1 MILCL
6 TLALHGLLAGS
17 CAAGETCKSDDVTA
31 DIFFLVDVSF
41 YFRKSDL
48 KTHVPNFVKSFMGSF
63 IFSLEK
69 VRVGFY
75 SYSSSS
81 IDDLH
86 RFLDRQ
92 DLVEKIDS
100 LPYIGGDPTLHK
112 GLQIA
117 DASFKYL
124 WGGREDAPNFL
135 ILISGGRSSH
145 PRKTQVRI
153 TALEVSLLLTLLLCV
168 SGGKSRYPY
177 LTKEMLARLSK
188 KRVTIYAIGV
198 GASAH
203 TKELKTIASSPSH
216 KFYVEKAKDLSSIK
230 SKLLMH
236 MYETYNASVQSD
248 VFFLLD
254 ASYMVSRFDF
264 IEIKNFAKSF
274 VDSFIYTPYNLRGG
288 VFAYS
293 ERTHTVVNLKH
304 YGYHLDLNF
313 IFKTFRYIG
322 GLPTLHTGL
331 DVAKWT
337 FSRQEGDRKTAANFV
352 IIISSGNFANLRRS
366 KKNLGDLS
374 KKAVRTYFIA
384 VGPDVIMYRVRLIRF
399 YLRRIFHVQKAQ
411 ALSSIKDELVRNI
424 CADIKRAS

>member
-31 DIFFLVDVSF
+31 DILFLVDVSF
-41 YFRKSDL
+41 YFRNSDL
-48 KTHVPNFVKSFMGSF
+48 ETHIPNFVKSFMGSS

-69 VRVGFY
+69 VRVRFY
-75 SYSSSS
+75 PYSSSS
-81 IDDLH
+81 FVDLH

-100 LPYIGGDPTLHK
+100 LRYIGGDPTLHK

-117 DASFKYL
+117 DVSFNQM
-124 WGGREDAPNFL
+124 WSDREDAPNFL

-145 PRKTQVRI
+145 PRKTQ
-153 TALEVSLLLTLLLCV
+153 
-168 SGGKSRYPY
+168 
-177 LTKEMLARLSK
+177 EMLARLSK

-254 ASYMVSRFDF
+254 ASNMVSRLDF
-264 IEIKNFAKSF
+264 FEIKYFAKSF
-274 VDSFIYTPYNLRGG
+274 VDSFVYSPYNLRVG

-293 ERTHTVVNLKH
+293 ERTFPVENLKL
-304 YGYHLDLNF
+304 GYHSDLNF
-313 IFKTFRYIG
+313 DFKIFRYIQG
-322 GLPTLHTGL
+322 APTLPIGL
-331 DVAKWT
+331 DIAKST
-337 FSRQEGDRKTAANFV
+337 FTRQGGDKKTAPNFV
-352 IIISSGNFANLRRS
+352 IIISSGSFADVYKS
-366 KKNLGDLS
+366 VKNLGDLS

-411 ALSSIKDELVRNI
+411 ALSSIKDELILSVPHKLLNRKPAVE
-424 CADIKRAS
+424 CDQQ

>member
-145 PRKTQVRI
+145 PRKTQ
-153 TALEVSLLLTLLLCV
+153 
-168 SGGKSRYPY
+168 
-177 LTKEMLARLSK
+177 EMLARLSK